1 VDDDVIIDARDITK
15 TYQMGDM
22 QVHALRGAS
31 LQVKQGELVAIMG
44 PSGSGKSTLMNILG
58 CLDQPTSGEYYLEG
72 MEIDQLDDDQ
82 LAEIRGKKIGFV
94 FQTFNLL
101 ARTTALSNVELP
113 LVYSGLGG
121 RRRHERAIA
130 ALDAVGLGD
139 RLHHRPNELS
149 GGQQQRV
156 AIARALINEPSIIL
170 ADEPTGNLDSKS
182 GAEIMVIFQ
191 RLNEEGG
198 ITIIFVTHEP
208 EIAQHTR
215 RIVRLSDGYIVEDRP
230 VRDPR
235 KAGERAYD
243 VRVRD
248 FLNHEKAT
256 DRDTVG

>member
-1 VDDDVIIDARDITK
+1 VDNNVVIDARELTK
-15 TYQMGDM
+15 VYQMGD
-22 QVHALRGAS
+22 VEVRALRGTS
-31 LQVKQGELVAIMG
+31 LQVRRGELVAIMG

-72 MEIDQLDDDQ
+72 VEIDQLDDDQ
-82 LAEIRGKKIGFV
+82 LAEIRSRRIGFV

-101 ARTTALSNVELP
+101 PRTTALSNVELP
-113 LVYSGLGG
+113 LVYSGAGG
-121 RRRHERAIA
+121 RRRRERAVA
-130 ALDAVGLGD
+130 ALEAVGLGD

-182 GAEIMVIFQ
+182 GAEIMTIFQ
-191 RLNEEGG
+191 RLNMEDG

-215 RIVRLSDGYIVEDRP
+215 RIVRIADGRIVDDRP
-230 VRDPR
+230 VRETR
-235 KAGERAYD
+235 QAGEQAYG

-248 FLNHEKAT
+248 ILNHETK
-256 DRDTVG
+256 DRLGSI

>member
-1 VDDDVIIDARDITK
+1 VDNDVVIDAQDLTK
-15 TYQMGDM
+15 IYQMGDV

-31 LQVKQGELVAIMG
+31 LQVRRGELVAIMG
-44 PSGSGKSTLMNILG
+44 PSGSGKSTMMNILG

-72 MEIDQLDDDQ
+72 VEVDQLDDNQ
-82 LAEIRGKKIGFV
+82 LAQIRGKKIGFV

-101 ARTTALSNVELP
+101 PRTTALSNVELP
-113 LVYSGLGG
+113 LVYSGVGG
-121 RRRHERAIA
+121 RERHERVLA
-130 ALDAVGLGD
+130 ALEAVGLGD

-156 AIARALINEPSIIL
+156 AIARALVNDPSIIL

-182 GAEIMVIFQ
+182 GAEIMAIFQ
-191 RLNEEGG
+191 QLNEEQG

-215 RIVRLSDGYIVEDRP
+215 RIVRIADGRIVDDRP
-230 VRDPR
+230 VRNPR
-235 KAGERAYD
+235 RAGERAYG

-248 FLNHEKAT
+248 IVNHGTAQT
-256 DRDTVG
+256 G

>member
-1 VDDDVIIDARDITK
+1 LVDNDVVIDARDLTK
-15 TYQMGDM
+15 IYQMGDV

-31 LQVKQGELVAIMG
+31 LQVRRGELVAIMG
-44 PSGSGKSTLMNILG
+44 PSGSGKSTMMNILG

-72 MEIDQLDDDQ
+72 VEVDQLDDNQ
-82 LAEIRGKKIGFV
+82 LAQIRGKKIGFV

-101 ARTTALSNVELP
+101 PRTTALSNVELP
-113 LVYSGLGG
+113 LVYSGVGG
-121 RRRHERAIA
+121 SERRERVMA
-130 ALDAVGLGD
+130 ALEAVGLSD

-156 AIARALINEPSIIL
+156 AIARSLVNDPSIIL

-182 GAEIMVIFQ
+182 GAEIMAIFQ
-191 RLNEEGG
+191 HLNEEQG

-215 RIVRLSDGYIVEDRP
+215 RIVRIADGRIVDDRP
-230 VRDPR
+230 VRSPR
-235 KAGERAYD
+235 RAGERAYG

-248 FLNHEKAT
+248 IVNHGTAQT
-256 DRDTVG
+256 G

>member
-1 VDDDVIIDARDITK
+1 VDNNVVIDARELTK
-15 TYQMGDM
+15 VYQMGD
-22 QVHALRGAS
+22 VEVRALRGTS
-31 LQVKQGELVAIMG
+31 LQVRRGELVAIMG

-58 CLDQPTSGEYYLEG
+58 CLDQPTSGEYFLEG
-72 MEIDQLDDDQ
+72 VEIDQLDDNQ
-82 LAEIRGKKIGFV
+82 LAEIRSRRIGFV

-101 ARTTALSNVELP
+101 PRTTALSNVELP
-113 LVYSGLGG
+113 LVYSGAGG
-121 RRRHERAIA
+121 RRRRERAIA
-130 ALDAVGLGD
+130 ALEAVGLGD

-182 GAEIMVIFQ
+182 GAEIMAIFQ
-191 RLNEEGG
+191 RLNVEDG

-215 RIVRLSDGYIVEDRP
+215 RIVRIADGRIVDDRP
-230 VRDPR
+230 VRETR
-235 KAGERAYD
+235 QAGEQAYG

-248 FLNHEKAT
+248 IVNHERK
-256 DRDTVG
+256 DRLGSI

>member
-1 VDDDVIIDARDITK
+1 LVDNDVVIDAQELTK
-15 TYQMGDM
+15 IYQMGDV

-31 LQVKQGELVAIMG
+31 LQVRRGELVAIMG
-44 PSGSGKSTLMNILG
+44 PSGSGKSTMMNILG

-72 MEIDQLDDDQ
+72 VEVDQLDDNQ
-82 LAEIRGKKIGFV
+82 LAQIRGKKIGFV

-101 ARTTALSNVELP
+101 PRTTALSNVELP
-113 LVYSGLGG
+113 LVYSGVGG
-121 RRRHERAIA
+121 HERRERVLA
-130 ALDAVGLGD
+130 ALEAVGLGD

-156 AIARALINEPSIIL
+156 AIARALVNDPSIIL

-182 GAEIMVIFQ
+182 GAEIMAIFQ
-191 RLNEEGG
+191 QLNEEQG

-215 RIVRLSDGYIVEDRP
+215 RIVRIADGRIVDDRP
-230 VRDPR
+230 VRNPR
-235 KAGERAYD
+235 RAGERAYG

-248 FLNHEKAT
+248 LVNNGTAQT
-256 DRDTVG
+256 G

>member
-1 VDDDVIIDARDITK
+1 VENSLIIDARELTK
-15 TYQMGDM
+15 VYQMGE
-22 QVHALRGAS
+22 VEVRALRGAS
-31 LQVKQGELVAIMG
+31 LQVGRGELVSIMG

-58 CLDQPTSGEYYLEG
+58 CLDQPTSGEYFLEG
-72 MEIDQLDDDQ
+72 MEIDQLDDNK
-82 LAEIRGKKIGFV
+82 LAEIRGKQIGFV

-121 RRRHERAIA
+121 RLRRERAVA

-156 AIARALINEPSIIL
+156 AIARALINQPSIIL

-182 GAEIMVIFQ
+182 GAEIMSIFQ
-191 RLNEEGG
+191 RLNEEQG

-208 EIAQHTR
+208 EIAQHTH
-215 RIVRLSDGYIVEDRP
+215 RIVRLSDGRIVDDRP

-235 KAGERAYD
+235 TAGERAYG

-248 FLNHEKAT
+248 MLNDETAT
-256 DRDTVG
+256 DTDRVR

>member
-1 VDDDVIIDARDITK
+1 VDNNVIIDARDITK
-15 TYQMGDM
+15 IYQMGDV

-31 LQVKQGELVAIMG
+31 LQVRQGELVAIMG
-44 PSGSGKSTLMNILG
+44 PSGSGKSTMMNILG
-58 CLDQPTSGEYYLEG
+58 CLDQPTSGEYYLG
-72 MEIDQLDDDQ
+72 GVEIDQLDDNQ

-113 LVYSGLGG
+113 LVYSGVGG
-121 RRRHERAIA
+121 RRRRERALA
-130 ALDAVGLGD
+130 ALHAVGLSD

-182 GAEIMVIFQ
+182 GAEIMAIFQ
-191 RLNEEGG
+191 HLNEEQG

-208 EIAQHTR
+208 EIARHTR
-215 RIVRLSDGYIVEDRP
+215 RIVRLSDGRIVEDRP
-230 VRDPR
+230 VREPR

-248 FLNHEKAT
+248 IVNDGSAT
-256 DRDTVG
+256 DTDTVE

>member
-1 VDDDVIIDARDITK
+1 VDNDLVIDTRDISK
-15 TYQMGDM
+15 IYQMGDL

-31 LQVKQGELVAIMG
+31 FQVSRGELVAIMG

-58 CLDQPTSGEYYLEG
+58 CLDQPTSGEYFLEG
-72 MEIDQLDDDQ
+72 MEIDQLDDNQ
-82 LAEIRGKKIGFV
+82 LAEIRSKRIGFV

-101 ARTTALSNVELP
+101 PRTTALSNVELP
-113 LVYSGLGG
+113 LVYGGLGG
-121 RRRHERAIA
+121 RRRRERAVA
-130 ALDAVGLGD
+130 ALEAVGLGD

-182 GAEIMVIFQ
+182 GAEIMAIFQ
-191 RLNEEGG
+191 RLNEEQG

-215 RIVRLSDGYIVEDRP
+215 RIVRLSDGRIIEDRP
-230 VRDPR
+230 VREPR
-235 KAGERAYD
+235 KAGEQAYGL
-243 VRVRD
+243 RVRD
-248 FLNHEKAT
+248 IVNQRSIS
-256 DRDTVG
+256 DRGE

>member
-1 VDDDVIIDARDITK
+1 VDNNLIINARDITK
-15 TYQMGDM
+15 VYQMGDV
-22 QVHALRGAS
+22 QVHALCGTS
-31 LQVKQGELVAIMG
+31 LQIRQRELVAVMG

-58 CLDQPTSGEYYLEG
+58 CLDQPTSGEYFLEG
-72 MEIDQLDDDQ
+72 MEIDQLDDNQ

-121 RRRHERAIA
+121 RLRRERAIA
-130 ALDAVGLGD
+130 ALDAVGLSD

-156 AIARALINEPSIIL
+156 AIARALINGPSIIL

-182 GAEIMVIFQ
+182 GAEIMAIFQ
-191 RLNEEGG
+191 RLNEEQG

-208 EIAQHTR
+208 EIAQHTQ
-215 RIVRLSDGYIVEDRP
+215 RIVRLSDGRVVDDRP
-230 VRDPR
+230 VRAPR

-248 FLNHEKAT
+248 FLNHKTAT
-256 DRDTVG
+256 DTDSVE